1 MDAESLV
8 WSMTAAYDGLAA
20 YAGFVPDLDLH
31 HISLK
36 YVDVVLNGLTAD
48 SEHSD
53 QGNEA

>member
-1 MDAESLV
+1 
-8 WSMTAAYDGLAA
+8 MTAAYDGLAA